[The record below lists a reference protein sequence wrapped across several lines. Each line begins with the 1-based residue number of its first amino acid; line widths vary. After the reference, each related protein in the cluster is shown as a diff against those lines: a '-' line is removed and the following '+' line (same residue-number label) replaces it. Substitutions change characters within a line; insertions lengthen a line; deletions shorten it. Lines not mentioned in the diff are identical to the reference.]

1 MSFFTTS
8 FRVSFPKAQ
17 LKEDNDEQ
25 IRNLLDTGIYP
36 ARLVGIAS
44 RWRPGIVWR
53 KKSPR
58 TQCKCNR
65 TQVASTILA
74 GAVIR
79 YDRTRGRNREMWLG
93 GLLLVPQWAET
104 IGRRKREVLDEL
116 ATAYLSVRN
125 K

>member
-1 MSFFTTS
+1 MSKSGTCWIPEFTLPGWS
-8 FRVSFPKAQ
+8 ALRRGGVRALYGEKNRQEPSVS
-17 LKEDNDEQ
+17 
-25 IRNLLDTGIYP
+25 
-36 ARLVGIAS
+36 VIA
-44 RWRPGIVWR
+44 
-53 KKSPR
+53 
-58 TQCKCNR
+58 